1 MSQSQGPSWQITID
15 EPEDLH
21 LALFVRDVAGLDVD
35 AVPGV
40 PGPLAMAPRV
50 SLRIPESE
58 RTGVL
63 LDWGQ
68 WWRAMVSA
76 HQATNV
82 GGSGDSASTARRLTR
97 QRALIGSPPLFEGL
111 AHAPALRALVVE
123 VYNNRFAAWWQGA
136 LPDALDLDEVLGEND
151 TIGGPSWK
159 QDGVRGDLLA
169 ALRSP
174 SFIPHEVVAAVREE
188 KNRPLAPFSLMVNV
202 MATIDTSPTMVA
214 ADCALVPIGVYREP
228 ALYRAWLRTVVR
240 AIA

>member
-21 LALFVRDVAGLDVD
+21 LALYVRDAAGLDVD

-40 PGPLAMAPRV
+40 PGPLARGPRSRLAV
-50 SLRIPESE
+50 PEAE
-58 RTGVL
+58 LTGVL

-68 WWRAMVSA
+68 WWRAIVNA
-76 HQATNV
+76 RQATGV
-82 GGSGDSASTARRLTR
+82 GRPGDAAAAGRRSR
-97 QRALIGSPPLFEGL
+97 HRAIVGSPPHFEGL
-111 AHAPALRALVVE
+111 AHAPALRALVTE
-123 VYNNRFAAWWQGA
+123 VYTTRFAAWWQGA
-136 LPDALDLDEVLGEND
+136 RPDPLENEQELFDHD
-151 TIGGPSWK
+151 TIGGPLWRH
-159 QDGVRGDLLA
+159 DGVRGDLLA

-174 SFIPHEVVAAVREE
+174 SFIPHEVVASIRDE

-214 ADCALVPIGVYREP
+214 ADYALVPVGIYREP

>member
-1 MSQSQGPSWQITID
+1 MSRSQGPSWQITID

-21 LALFVRDVAGLDVD
+21 LALFVRDAAGLEVD

-40 PGPLAMAPRV
+40 PGPLTRGPRAQFSV
-50 SLRIPESE
+50 PESE
-58 RTGVL
+58 HTGVL

-68 WWRAMVSA
+68 WWRAMVNA
-76 HQATNV
+76 HQAADI
-82 GGSGDSASTARRLTR
+82 GRSGETSAAGRMMR
-97 QRALIGSPPLFEGL
+97 QRALVGSPPFFEGL

-123 VYNNRFAAWWQGA
+123 VYASRFSAWWQGA
-136 LPDALDLDEVLGEND
+136 RPDPLEEELEILDDD
-151 TIGGPSWK
+151 TIEGPLWRH
-159 QDGVRGDLLA
+159 DGVRGDLLA

-174 SFIPHEVVAAVREE
+174 SFIPHEVVASIRGE

-202 MATIDTSPTMVA
+202 MATVDTAPTMFA
-214 ADCALVPIGVYREP
+214 TDYALVPVGIYREP

>member
-21 LALFVRDVAGLDVD
+21 LALFVRDAAGLDVD

-50 SLRIPESE
+50 TFEVPDSE

-68 WWRAMVSA
+68 WWRAMVST
-76 HQATNV
+76 HQATGV
-82 GGSGDSASTARRLTR
+82 GGTDSAGAARRMAR
-97 QRALIGSPPLFEGL
+97 QRSLVGSPPLFEGL
-111 AHAPALRALVVE
+111 AHTPALRALVVD
-123 VYNNRFAAWWQGA
+123 VYTDRFAAWWQGA
-136 LPDALDLDEVLGEND
+136 LPDPLGLEEALGEDD
-151 TIGGPSWK
+151 TIEGPSWHR
-159 QDGVRGDLLA
+159 DGMRGDLMA

-174 SFIPHEVVAAVREE
+174 SFIPHEVVASVREE
-188 KNRPLAPFSLMVNV
+188 KNRPLAPFSLTVNV
-202 MATIDTSPTMVA
+202 MATIDTSPTMVTS
-214 ADCALVPIGVYREP
+214 DYALVPIGVYREP